1 MEARYS
7 MDGLHYACSR
17 PNMVHPSAWWSPV
30 FLSAGR
36 NWVELLVLPSSSLS
50 STDICRR
57 QLKTNRFVILSLTR
71 PQSSSPNARVESR
84 GWWEGKREEDSLTR
98 FPPSHHTHRATKE
111 KERERRLG
119 TSQIL
124 SNKLLGG
131 HGKYNICLNPER
143 CLSSPI
149 LVMQR
154 ISVTCP
160 RKTLSDRL
168 SRNAWAWRNNK
179 LI

>member
-1 MEARYS
+1 
-7 MDGLHYACSR
+7 MDGLHHACSH

-71 PQSSSPNARVESR
+71 PQSSLPNALVESR
-84 GWWEGKREEDSLTR
+84 GWWEGKREEDSRTR
-98 FPPSHHTHRATKE
+98 FPHSNHTHRATKE
-111 KERERRLG
+111 KERERDDWGRVRFF
-119 TSQIL
+119 QISSPVVMFL
-124 SNKLLGG
+124 FR
-131 HGKYNICLNPER
+131 KYNICLIPER

-149 LVMQR
+149 LVMQS
-154 ISVTCP
+154 ILVTYP

-168 SRNAWAWRNNK
+168 TRNAWAWRNNK

>member
-1 MEARYS
+1 
-7 MDGLHYACSR
+7 MDGLHYACSH

-57 QLKTNRFVILSLTR
+57 QLKTNRFVILSLIR
-71 PQSSSPNARVESR
+71 PQSSSPNARFESR
-84 GWWEGKREEDSLTR
+84 GDGKGKGRKTLSLAFLLPFTPIAPLRRKSERDDWGRVR
-98 FPPSHHTHRATKE
+98 FF
-111 KERERRLG
+111 
-119 TSQIL
+119 QISSSVVMFL
-124 SNKLLGG
+124 FR
-131 HGKYNICLNPER
+131 KYNICLIPER

-149 LVMQR
+149 LVMQS
-154 ISVTCP
+154 ILVTYP

-168 SRNAWAWRNNK
+168 TRNAWAWRNNK

>member
-7 MDGLHYACSR
+7 MDGPHYACSH

-57 QLKTNRFVILSLTR
+57 QLKTNRFVIQPICNST
-71 PQSSSPNARVESR
+71 
-84 GWWEGKREEDSLTR
+84 
-98 FPPSHHTHRATKE
+98 
-111 KERERRLG
+111 
-119 TSQIL
+119 IC
-124 SNKLLGG
+124 
-131 HGKYNICLNPER
+131 KYNICLVPER

-149 LVMQR
+149 LVMQS
-154 ISVTCP
+154 ISVTYP

-168 SRNAWAWRNNK
+168 TRNSWVWRNTAAK
-179 LI
+179 RLRMRQVEHFRSLFQSHFQVRSKSPARARLHSVCSLWFSCSASCCLCFWLFCI